1 MIQQF
6 ARVFLTKSTFCL
18 LLHGMLFLTLATA
31 SCSTGISCSMRLDSE
46 VAKVAEH
53 FSERNVLKSEKKENV
68 TNSPQNTTQ
77 DDRNILTEDAI
88 KGIS

>member
-1 MIQQF
+1 
-6 ARVFLTKSTFCL
+6 
-18 LLHGMLFLTLATA
+18 
-31 SCSTGISCSMRLDSE
+31 MRLDSE